1 MPKGRVLLSITHVSY
16 LNLISLGACL
26 MAVFAFTKLN
36 SPLALAMTSYAEYF
50 SLPIEISDIKLPRR
64 IGQVQI
70 AVIEAKSTDAAT
82 MRHIEKVRDGRERP
96 VLLFSP
102 SPEPGPIATIL
113 AEMPNLFFISAN
125 ATAEDLIQ
133 GMIDITA
140 IIEEQRK
147 FFIDAESAED
157 AYHGNRYLDALNAAK
172 RMLSSEY
179 QPYVPHM
186 IIGRTLFISDRVH
199 TALHHAKKA
208 LTSRPRSIA
217 AASLVAAA
225 HQKLGQSSVAEQYL
239 VKFLPFAE
247 TSMLYMVQLGDVYF
261 ENGKI
266 PDAKAT
272 YEKANDLEPN
282 DKSALKGLLAV
293 SILEGDIHTTKQ
305 LTAGP
310 LAHYDLGRF
319 CNLRAIALTAN
330 KQFKYAEKLYLNTVS
345 LLDKDKNLYKLY
357 FNLGLCM
364 QKAGNTEKSV
374 RYFEMCEAMAPEK
387 FIRVSQQLRRL
398 KGKPLPNKI
407 VA

>member
-1 MPKGRVLLSITHVSY
+1 
-16 LNLISLGACL
+16 

-36 SPLALAMTSYAEYF
+36 SPFALAMKSFAEYF
-50 SLPIEISDIKLPRR
+50 SLPLEITDIKLPRP

-70 AVIEAKSTDAAT
+70 AVIEAKYADAAT

-102 SPEPGPIATIL
+102 PPEPGPIASIL
-113 AEMPNLFFISAN
+113 AEMPNLFFISARG
-125 ATAEDLIQ
+125 TAEDLIQ
-133 GMIDITA
+133 GILEITELV
-140 IIEEQRK
+140 EEQRK

-157 AYHGNRYLDALNAAK
+157 AYHGNRYMDALNAAK

-179 QPYVPHM
+179 QPYIPHM
-186 IIGRTLFISDRVH
+186 IIGRTLFMSDRVH

-208 LTSRPRSIA
+208 LTSRPKSIA

-225 HQKLGQSSVAEQYL
+225 HQKLGQSSVAEKYL

-272 YEKANDLEPN
+272 YEKANGIEPN
-282 DKSALKGLLAV
+282 DKGALKGLLAV
-293 SILEGDIHTTKQ
+293 SILEGDLHTAKQ
-305 LTAGP
+305 MTAGP

-330 KQFKYAEKLYLNTVS
+330 KQFKYAEKLYLNTVT
-345 LLDKDKNLYKLY
+345 LLAKDKNLYKLY

-364 QKAGNTEKSV
+364 KKAGNRDKSV

-387 FIRVSQQLRRL
+387 FNRVSQHLRRL
-398 KGKPLPNKI
+398 KGNTSMNKI
-407 VA
+407 GA